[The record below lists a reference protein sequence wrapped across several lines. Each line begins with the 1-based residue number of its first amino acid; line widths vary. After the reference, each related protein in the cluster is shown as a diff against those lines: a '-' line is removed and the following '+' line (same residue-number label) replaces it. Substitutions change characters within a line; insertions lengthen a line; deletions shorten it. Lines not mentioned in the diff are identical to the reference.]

1 MYQERKKRKEPVQQK
16 GLTEPFRLYQDNKD
30 KTVRKMNMKDYEK
43 QAEELTKQAQKLEAT
58 MLTFKALQDCVK
70 NGFDFDFWIDEEN
83 KAIQGMCSKSGIYIR
98 AENYKMWFTKDNE
111 EGFGDLAGMNIEDID
126 LEEPAPPSQETSETD
141 ETPTLPLES
150 EADSSG
156 TYRVDVSSILGRNEE

>member
-1 MYQERKKRKEPVQQK
+1 MYQEGKKREESIQQK
-16 GLTEPFRLYQDNKD
+16 RLTEPFRLYQDNKD

-58 MLTFKALQDCVK
+58 MLTFKALQRCEK
-70 NGFDFDFWIDEEN
+70 YHHDFNYWYDEQE
-83 KAIQGMCSKSGIYIR
+83 KFIQGSCTNCGIYIR
-98 AENYKMWFTKDNE
+98 AENYTMWFDENNE
-111 EGFGDLAGMNIEDID
+111 EGFGELAGKNLEDID
-126 LEEPAPPSQETSETD
+126 VEIPEPSPETSETD